1 MDPIYRYI
9 NYSSQDR
16 LNDILD
22 KISHLGKGKLSE
34 LELEF
39 LDSYSAH
46 QEEEMNMIL
55 KEAENDTI
63 FESDDQ
69 LFVFKLDEIHR
80 YSDQVHLIGTIKVPD
95 MQLRGKKIEGVLYGK
110 IIFYRKDQFAI
121 DFSDGKHDIFEFCSG
136 IEYELDIFID
146 EIIKKVK
153 F

>member
-22 KISHLGKGKLSE
+22 KISHLGKDKLSE

-39 LDSYSAH
+39 LDSYYTY
-46 QEEEMNMIL
+46 QEEEMNTIL
-55 KEAENDTI
+55 KESENDTI

-69 LFVFKLDEIHR
+69 IFVFKLDEIHR
-80 YSDQVHLIGTIKVPD
+80 YSDQTHLIGTIKVPD